1 MRPDNTAKKKKAIT
15 GKRLQT
21 DPPTAGNWLEII
33 KEIQETERRTFL
45 LRLKDDFYEMEK
57 MDR

>member
-1 MRPDNTAKKKKAIT
+1 MRPDNTAKKKAIT

-21 DPPTAGNWLEII
+21 DPPTDGNWLEII
-33 KEIQETERRTFL
+33 KEIQEMERRTFL

>member
-21 DPPTAGNWLEII
+21 DPPTDGNWLEII
-33 KEIQETERRTFL
+33 KEIQEMERRTFL

>member
-1 MRPDNTAKKKKAIT
+1 MRPDNTAKKKAIT

-21 DPPTAGNWLEII
+21 DPPTDGNWLEII
-33 KEIQETERRTFL
+33 KEIQEMERRTFL
-45 LRLKDDFYEMEK
+45 LRLKDDFYETEK